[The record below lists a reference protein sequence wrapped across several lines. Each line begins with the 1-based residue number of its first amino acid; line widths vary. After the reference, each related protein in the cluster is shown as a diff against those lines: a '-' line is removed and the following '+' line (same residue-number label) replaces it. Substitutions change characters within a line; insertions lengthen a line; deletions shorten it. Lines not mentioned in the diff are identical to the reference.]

1 MKQLYITL
9 ILINYIIPALAQTPV
24 TPVLEY
30 TFTSDAQGWTANNGN
45 NNFAYNNL
53 DGGEV
58 VQTYTS
64 EHNNPQ
70 LKSPTSLSL
79 DISTLN
85 YMVITVKNSNASNNQ
100 IQFVPNMT
108 NTDNEGSAYD
118 AFIGPFTIA
127 DNDEYV
133 TLVIDL
139 TTNTGEKFTTNNN
152 LNERD
157 KWLGTLNS
165 FKIAVKPQNPK
176 VSGTFHISHMAFH
189 TTKPTISE
197 FNYTGSG
204 YDGLWN
210 RKQNVDIDASAGSLN
225 VTAGAN
231 KYAKLTLDENVRI
244 SGTTPH
250 MYVTLVNN
258 TIDDQLRVLGPND
271 NSNVYLNQT
280 MNETAEQT
288 LYFNLEAETSK
299 NNVATDIE
307 KTIAKDSD
315 GHYYDIAL
323 SFRSTEQGFS
333 GKSKG
338 GVYNIKSINFY
349 AQSLSLDSV
358 NTLKEMSIYPNPVDD
373 FIIIGNVNIND
384 SVTIFNVM
392 GQHVKAFTIQNENQ
406 QLDVSTLN
414 AGIYFARVNNK
425 QALKLIKN

>member
-9 ILINYIIPALAQTPV
+9 ILINSIIPALAQTPV
-24 TPVLEY
+24 LEY
-30 TFTSDAQGWTANNGN
+30 NFSADAEGWTANNGT

-58 VQTYTS
+58 VQTYTNA
-64 EHNNPQ
+64 HTNPQ
-70 LKSPTSLSL
+70 LKSPPSLSL

-100 IQFVPNMT
+100 IQFLPNMT
-108 NTDNEGSAYD
+108 NADNGGNAYD
-118 AFIGPFTIA
+118 AFIGPYTIA
-127 DNDEYV
+127 NNNEYT

-139 TTNTGEKFTTNNN
+139 TTNTGSKFTTGSNSN
-152 LNERD
+152 LRD

-176 VSGTFHISHMAFH
+176 VSGTFHISHMAFY

-210 RKQNVDIDASAGSLN
+210 RKQSVDIGASAGSLN
-225 VTAGAN
+225 VTVNAGE
-231 KYAKLTLDENVRI
+231 YARLTLDENVRI

-258 TIDDQLRVLGPND
+258 TIDDQLRVFGPND
-271 NSNVYLNQT
+271 NSTVFLNQT
-280 MNETAEQT
+280 MSGTAEQT
-288 LYFNLEAETSK
+288 LYFNLEAESSKSGVTTS
-299 NNVATDIE
+299 
-307 KTIAKDSD
+307 IAKDTD
-315 GHYYDIAL
+315 GNYADIAL
-323 SFRSTEQGFS
+323 SFRSTESGFG

-358 NTLKEMSIYPNPVDD
+358 NTLKKMSVYPNPVDD

-414 AGIYFARVNNK
+414 AGIYFALVNNE
-425 QALKLIKN
+425 QALKLIKR

>member
-1 MKQLYITL
+1 MKYLYIL
-9 ILINYIIPALAQTPV
+9 ILFTTPLFSQ

-30 TFTSDAQGWTANNGN
+30 TFASDAQGWTANNGN

-58 VQTYTS
+58 VQTYTD

-108 NTDNEGSAYD
+108 NTDNGGSAYD

-139 TTNTGEKFTTNNN
+139 TTNTGIKFTTNNN

-176 VSGTFHISHMAFH
+176 VSGTFHISHMAFY

-231 KYAKLTLDENVRI
+231 QYAKLTLDENVRI

-258 TIDDQLRVLGPND
+258 TIDDQLRVFGPND
-271 NSNVYLNQT
+271 NSNVFLNQT
-280 MNETAEQT
+280 MSGTAEQT
-288 LYFNLEAETSK
+288 LYFNLEAESSKSGVTTS
-299 NNVATDIE
+299 
-307 KTIAKDSD
+307 IAKDSD

-323 SFRSTEQGFS
+323 GFRSTEQGFG

-414 AGIYFARVNNK
+414 AGIYFARVNNE

>member
-1 MKQLYITL
+1 MKYLYIL
-9 ILINYIIPALAQTPV
+9 ILFTTPLFSQ

-30 TFTSDAQGWTANNGN
+30 TFASDAQGWTANNGN

-58 VQTYTS
+58 VQTYTDA
-64 EHNNPQ
+64 HNNPQ

-108 NTDNEGSAYD
+108 NTDNGGSAYD

-139 TTNTGEKFTTNNN
+139 TTNTGIKFTTNNN

-176 VSGTFHISHMAFH
+176 VSGTFHISHMAFY

-231 KYAKLTLDENVRI
+231 QYAKLTLDENVRI

-258 TIDDQLRVLGPND
+258 TIDDQLRVFGPND
-271 NSNVYLNQT
+271 NSNVFLNQT
-280 MNETAEQT
+280 MSGTAEQT
-288 LYFNLEAETSK
+288 LYFNLEAESSKSGVTTS
-299 NNVATDIE
+299 
-307 KTIAKDSD
+307 IAKDSD

-323 SFRSTEQGFS
+323 GFRSTEQGFG

-414 AGIYFARVNNK
+414 AGIYFARVNNE